1 MRPLFSLSLVLAIA
15 IPASA
20 QFGKNPNM
28 RSTTKAADT
37 GTRKATDRT
46 HTDRAAKAG
55 DQGADTDL
63 ANKLLAIMDTDGDGT
78 VTKAEMNKAMAALHK
93 MKKDPK
99 GNISYE
105 KPAEDNAN
113 AAAGADPAPGAA
125 AGAANAGP
133 QQQEAGRFMQ
143 QYDRNGDGVLTPDE
157 LPPQLANML
166 RDADTNHDRRI
177 EPAEL
182 AAFVAKMGD
191 RMRAVNGGA
200 AQAGAVPGD
209 GRRQPR
215 NDNK

>member
-15 IPASA
+15 IPAAA
-20 QFGKNPNM
+20 QFGKNPSM
-28 RSTTKAADT
+28 RNSTKTADT

-46 HTDRAAKAG
+46 RTDRATKAA
-55 DQGADTDL
+55 DQGGDTDL

-105 KPAEDNAN
+105 KPAEDNA
-113 AAAGADPAPGAA
+113 AAAATDPAQGAV
-125 AGAANAGP
+125 AGAGNAGP
-133 QQQEAGRFMQ
+133 QQQESGRFMQ

-177 EPAEL
+177 DAAEL
-182 AAFVAKMGD
+182 GAFVTKMGD
-191 RMRAVNGGA
+191 RMRTMNGAA
-200 AQAGAVPGD
+200 AQAGGVPGD